1 MACNEI
7 TTEAA
12 KYTATIAQGD
22 SWPLRLTLKTG
33 GATINVSG
41 WTFTATAKRGASTI
55 ALSVSTTNAASGIID
70 FELSNSQSA
79 SMSAGD
85 SAADLAGRWVVNI
98 TGTDTASKVRR
109 QVSILL
115 QILK

>member
-7 TTEAA
+7 TAEAP

-22 SWPLRLTLKTG
+22 SWPLRLTFKTG

-41 WTFTATAKRGASTI
+41 WTFTATAKRGAST
-55 ALSVSTTNAASGIID
+55 VSLGVSMTNAASGIVD
-70 FELSNSQSA
+70 FELSAGQSA
-79 SMSAGD
+79 AMSAGD
-85 SAADLAGRWVVNI
+85 SAADLAGRWIVNI
-98 TGTDTASKVRR
+98 TGTDTAARVRR